1 MTEVKQS
8 TTIIIMI
15 TIIINKASLYVKSL
29 KYNFEPLW
37 VCLEKTLKKLP

>member
-1 MTEVKQS
+1 MAEVKQRA
-8 TTIIIMI
+8 TIIIMI
-15 TIIINKASLYVKSL
+15 TIIINKASLFLKSV